1 MAESYVSTT
10 GIGAAAAMLRRMA
23 EGIKRAEERA
33 AEIAAPQIQE
43 ELRRDATTK
52 RGNIPP
58 GIVARASGVTVLVD
72 APGWVHRKASE
83 LGQRKKWAAM
93 MRDAAGAAMQEAV
106 KP

>member
-1 MAESYVSTT
+1 MAESYASMT
-10 GIGAAAAMLRRMA
+10 GISEAAAMLRRMA
-23 EGIKRAEERA
+23 EGIRRAEERA

-83 LGQRKKWAAM
+83 LGQRKKWADM
-93 MRDAAGAAMQEAV
+93 MRASAAAALAEAV
-106 KP
+106 KL